1 MTPPDG
7 PYADLGRPPL
17 DGRRIT
23 QALRR
28 TSELWR
34 EVHVVARTGSTNTDL
49 LARAAAGEAEGIV
62 LAAEEQFAG
71 RGRLDRAWTAPPR
84 SALTVSLLL
93 RPPLPPA
100 SRPFLP
106 LLAGLSIVD
115 ALRARYSVDAV
126 LKWPNDVLARDRKL
140 AGILT
145 ESAGDAVVV
154 GIGLNVLQ
162 RIGELPIETAVSL
175 AALTDEPVDRSIVLL
190 AVLRAFEARYAEWL
204 AADGDPAEL
213 LTAYRA
219 ACSTIGARVRV
230 ETSAGAVIGDA
241 IAVDERGHLVVRTD
255 DGDRSVA
262 AGDVIH
268 VRRDGERRD

>member
-1 MTPPDG
+1 VTLPPPDA
-7 PYADLGRPPL
+7 PYGDLGRPPL

-23 QALRR
+23 HALRR

-34 EVHVVARTGSTNTDL
+34 EVHVIARTGSTNTDL
-49 LARAAAGEAEGIV
+49 LARAAAGEAEGVV
-62 LAAEEQFAG
+62 LAAEEQVAG
-71 RGRLDRAWTAPPR
+71 RGRLDRVWTAPPR
-84 SALTVSLLL
+84 SALTMSLLL

-100 SRPFLP
+100 SRPFVP

-115 ALRARYSVDAV
+115 ALRTRYAVDAM

-145 ESAGDAVVV
+145 ESVGDAVVV

-162 RIGELPIETAVSL
+162 RVGELPIETAVSL

-190 AVLRAFEARYAEWL
+190 ALLRAFEARYADWL
-204 AADGDPAEL
+204 AVDGDPSEL
-213 LTAYRA
+213 LAAYRA
-219 ACSTIGARVRV
+219 VCSTIGARVRV
-230 ETSAGAVIGDA
+230 ETSAGTVSGEAVD
-241 IAVDERGHLVVRTD
+241 VDERGHLVVRAD
-255 DGDRSVA
+255 DGEHHIP

-268 VRRDGERRD
+268 VRS